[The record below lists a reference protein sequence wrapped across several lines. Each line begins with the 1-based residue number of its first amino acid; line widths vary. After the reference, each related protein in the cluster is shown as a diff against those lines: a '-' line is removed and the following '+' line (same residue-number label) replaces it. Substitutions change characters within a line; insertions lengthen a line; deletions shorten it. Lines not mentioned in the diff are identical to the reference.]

1 MIDVVDEQ
9 FIGPHSYRAE
19 GTWVQWKPRGIVS
32 LTDAQALTV
41 LYGERIA
48 LHGRLLLLVDLSEL
62 DKALPEARKHLVGW
76 LKATGNGARMAV
88 APFGANLFAATMA
101 TLLLG
106 AARGL
111 GGYAP
116 RVKICADQATA
127 RAWLT
132 EQERILSNAKPGK
145 TTSGRSAA
153 ARPSDPGR

>member
-1 MIDVVDEQ
+1 MSDVADEQ
-9 FIGPHSYRAE
+9 FIGPHSYRIE
-19 GTWVQWKPRGIVS
+19 GTWVLWKPRGIVGLS
-32 LTDAQALTV
+32 DAQALTV
-41 LYGERIA
+41 LYAERIA
-48 LHGRLLLLVDLSEL
+48 QHDRMLLLVDLSDL

-76 LKATGNGARMAV
+76 LKATGNGARMAI

-132 EQERILSNAKPGK
+132 EQERILSSAKPGK
-145 TTSGRSAA
+145 ASGRSAA
-153 ARPSDPGR
+153 TRPSDPGR